1 MIQLKDKSNCCGC
14 TACATICPHDAIS
27 MKPDAMGFL
36 YPNIDYT
43 LCVDCHLCEKVC
55 AFNENYDKYLNLLK
69 KLIKLSFSLIVTLYI
84 CIFLFFKIKNI
95 LPIFFILKF

>member
-43 LCVDCHLCEKVC
+43 LCVDCQL
-55 AFNENYDKYLNLLK
+55 
-69 KLIKLSFSLIVTLYI
+69 
-84 CIFLFFKIKNI
+84 
-95 LPIFFILKF
+95 